1 MYETLIHIHISISQR
16 NRDPRRVLPLVELI
30 LNSHIDPTSH
40 ASFAEAKELLFVST
54 LLSAFSWRI
63 LPRTQPLLD
72 EYFANIRHPYKQ
84 VRDTIAANINL
95 VLQTQWHP
103 SAANVT
109 EMLESN
115 LGVGEGVGFVA
126 PKLNESLQQKLS
138 GLIDSLV
145 VWRAEKRPT
154 AAGSSEYGNASKT
167 SKYFCFML
175 ILSLN

>member
-1 MYETLIHIHISISQR
+1 MYLLRIMTLQR
-16 NRDPRRVLPLVELI
+16 NRDPRRVLPLVDLI
-30 LNSHIDPTSH
+30 LSSHIDPTSH

-54 LLSAFSWRI
+54 LLNSFSWRM

-95 VLQTQWHP
+95 VLQIQWYP

-109 EMLESN
+109 EILESN
-115 LGVGEGVGFVA
+115 LQVGEGVGFVA
-126 PKLNESLQQKLS
+126 SKLNGNFQQILSDLVKSLE
-138 GLIDSLV
+138 I
-145 VWRAEKRPT
+145 WRAEKRPA

-167 SKYFCFML
+167 SKYNCIL
-175 ILSLN
+175 IDDFYSF

>member
-1 MYETLIHIHISISQR
+1 M
-16 NRDPRRVLPLVELI
+16 
-30 LNSHIDPTSH
+30 
-40 ASFAEAKELLFVST
+40 
-54 LLSAFSWRI
+54 

-109 EMLESN
+109 EILESN
-115 LGVGEGVGFVA
+115 FRVGEGVGFVA
-126 PKLNESLQQKLS
+126 PKLNGSLKQIIS
-138 GLIDSLV
+138 GLVDSLI
-145 VWRAEKRPT
+145 VWRAEKRPA

-167 SKYFCFML
+167 SKYFCF
-175 ILSLN
+175 I